1 MAVPSSS
8 TLNLSLFKIALEM
21 EFNDYTNTM
30 PYSIYRDSVNGATP
44 VSLTNMS
51 TGAGG
56 FDAINTANASADRPD
71 GSTPHSM
78 SEFYSYDHD
87 KTALTLLQT
96 ITGQQHSSQT
106 TSSTQYSINVGAF
119 KGKTVR
125 AVFHYVSGSNYT
137 GDVQLDIISMPWYG
151 SFFGSPNQWQAMSTG
166 FGGST
171 FSAAQLKPNFTLNG
185 NWETNTNN
193 SSSYTATTFGSIG
206 TNTGAYGRWVGRSNG
221 TPSGSTGL
229 TSSPFSGMHVYTE
242 TSSNGSGYPN
252 KNFWL
257 RSPEWSYI
265 DNEVG
270 SPTFTFF
277 YGAYGATVGTMRVYF
292 LEV

>member
-137 GDVQLDIISMPWYG
+137 GDVQLDVISMPWYG

-185 NWETNTNN
+185 NWENANLGNIQTTRTDTTSHTNATWYDITTG
-193 SSSYTATTFGSIG
+193 SSNLRWNGR
-206 TNTGAYGRWVGRSNG
+206 TGG
-221 TPSGSTGL
+221 TPSGGTGMTTML
-229 TSSPFSGMHVYTE
+229 GYHVYAE
-242 TSSNGSGYPN
+242 VSSAFN
-252 KNFWL
+252 KNFWM
-257 RSPEWSYI
+257 RTPEWNVP
-265 DNEVG
+265 NEVG
-270 SPTFTFF
+270 SGNIGFT
-277 YGAYGATVGTMRVYF
+277 YGAYGSNMGTLKLYVQ
-292 LEV
+292 EV